1 MINTP
6 NSPGQ
11 NLSICPDFHGNWSW
25 LFTAGACGLIKLKF
39 SAWLHWSEIF
49 GGVGSLEDHLP
60 HSWAEAAD
68 KKGLIFYESGFFFFF
83 FLRLSV
89 RRHASYLLHSL
100 CDASRYPSHLRR
112 WRGLHFVLST
122 TGCQNSWPRLLHYL
136 QEGLKAKVWVHQ
148 ESYQLSPLL
157 LHQRPGCHVDWNN
170 QVAGFLWEPDPQLL
184 HGAKASG
191 LGEGKKGVG
200 VCKGGLGYVPWP
212 SES

>member
-6 NSPGQ
+6 DSPGQ

-83 FLRLSV
+83 LFAAFCVQACLLSTSQSLRCLEV
-89 RRHASYLLHSL
+89 PVAPQTMERASL
-100 CDASRYPSHLRR
+100 CLVNNRVSELVTQITP
-112 WRGLHFVLST
+112 
-122 TGCQNSWPRLLHYL
+122 
-136 QEGLKAKVWVHQ
+136 
-148 ESYQLSPLL
+148 LSPRRAKSQCLSPSGIL
-157 LHQRPGCHVDWNN
+157 SAVPPAAAPEAGLPCGLEQSGCRFSMRTRPPTPTW
-170 QVAGFLWEPDPQLL
+170 
-184 HGAKASG
+184 
-191 LGEGKKGVG
+191 
-200 VCKGGLGYVPWP
+200 CKSFRTGGG
-212 SES
+212 